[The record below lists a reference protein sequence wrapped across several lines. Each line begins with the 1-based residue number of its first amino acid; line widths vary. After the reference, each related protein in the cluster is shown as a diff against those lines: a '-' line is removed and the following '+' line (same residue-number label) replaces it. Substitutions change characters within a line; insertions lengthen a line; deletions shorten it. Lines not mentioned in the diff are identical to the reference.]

1 MYTGIKIKY
10 NNLKVL
16 CLKCFFFQTIIISFY
31 WTADTKFSQLKSYN
45 KLFSKYYLI
54 VKKKKCKRYVKTLKV
69 LIFEGALLKKYKS

>member
-54 VKKKKCKRYVKTLKV
+54 VKKKNVKDTLKR
-69 LIFEGALLKKYKS
+69 